1 MIFRIILS
9 IAGFLLVA
17 EGIGAASISNLNLG
31 IVMPFVI
38 GIPLIVVGVFYPLLS
53 SWWSVSIVGKILKY
67 AMISAY
73 VLFALLFAATTTLIL
88 ANSKTTAEPE
98 KADVLIVLGAVSYT
112 HLTLPTKA

>member
-17 EGIGAASISNLNLG
+17 EGIVAASISNLNLG

-73 VLFALLFAATTTLIL
+73 VLFALLLRRQQRLFLQTQ
-88 ANSKTTAEPE
+88 KR
-98 KADVLIVLGAVSYT
+98 
-112 HLTLPTKA
+112 LPSRRRRMF

>member
-53 SWWSVSIVGKILKY
+53 SW
-67 AMISAY
+67 
-73 VLFALLFAATTTLIL
+73 
-88 ANSKTTAEPE
+88 
-98 KADVLIVLGAVSYT
+98 
-112 HLTLPTKA
+112 

>member
-38 GIPLIVVGVFYPLLS
+38 GIPLIVVGVSLPAAFHRGGASAS
-53 SWWSVSIVGKILKY
+53 SAK
-67 AMISAY
+67 
-73 VLFALLFAATTTLIL
+73 F
-88 ANSKTTAEPE
+88 
-98 KADVLIVLGAVSYT
+98 
-112 HLTLPTKA
+112 

>member
-17 EGIGAASISNLNLG
+17 EGIVAASISNLNLG

-53 SWWSVSIVGKILKY
+53 
-67 AMISAY
+67 
-73 VLFALLFAATTTLIL
+73 
-88 ANSKTTAEPE
+88 
-98 KADVLIVLGAVSYT
+98 VSYT
-112 HLTLPTKA
+112 HLTLPTILRV